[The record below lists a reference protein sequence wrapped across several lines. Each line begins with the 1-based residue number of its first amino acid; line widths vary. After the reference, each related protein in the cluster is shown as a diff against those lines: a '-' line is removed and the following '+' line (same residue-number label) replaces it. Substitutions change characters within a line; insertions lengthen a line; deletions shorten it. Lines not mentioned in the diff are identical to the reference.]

1 MNKKQ
6 KLLKQMAK
14 RAKARENKKEKPNPS
29 SKVKPRYISKAE
41 RAKLEALAAE
51 EAKQQEEQGQA
62 DATPSAEQE

>member
-6 KLLKQMAK
+6 KLIKQMAK

-41 RAKLEALAAE
+41 RAKLEALAAT
-51 EAKQQEEQGQA
+51 QGNAAAEKHALPTSPEQA
-62 DATPSAEQE
+62 D